1 MTGAPPPGSA
11 GEPRLPDAGTSLLAW
26 LWGEQGQTG
35 EYAPDEGAPPGV
47 RPEGAHR
54 RSTS

>member
-35 EYAPDEGAPPGV
+35 EYAPDEGAPPG
-47 RPEGAHR
+47 GAA
-54 RSTS
+54 